1 MNRIAVVALALMLP
15 AFLGWGQEAGRLS
28 APDQAKISS
37 ISPSVEMTAE
47 AQGFFD
53 PAVASQ
59 AGQWN
64 PTITEVHK
72 PLPSQPNED
81 EEYRIKTQEKLEK
94 IRQNP
99 QGWPDT
105 EGVSRNMASAPIVG
119 NEWENLGAGG
129 WVPPDNAGAISA
141 SGYIVS
147 AKNSQIGYYDI
158 DGNASAEWSLADFFS
173 PIYGTDNFVY
183 DPRVEYS
190 NYHNKWI
197 VVALGGASQSN
208 TNVLVAFSKTSN
220 PNDGFWMYSFGG
232 DLCDNGDVWFDYPKI
247 AVSAEE
253 LFITG
258 NLFND
263 AENFQGATTYQIELA
278 DAWTG
283 GTISYVT
290 YCNIDNAGL
299 FGGSAFSI
307 VPLGMAWTATSP
319 GIVMVAENGGS
330 LTYYY
335 IDNSIGNNPSLNTYS
350 VNGEP
355 SASSGGGV
363 AQQGTT
369 QLLDGGGTR
378 LRDGFYYDGV
388 IHLVHNVEGNDGFW
402 KIRYTQIDFSSGD
415 ATAANDWG
423 IDGYDYNYPCIDPW
437 GATGASWDGSVI
449 IGFLRSATNI
459 YPQFRAVRYNGSYTG
474 SFLLKSGESPIQNER
489 WGDYIDGAVRE
500 NQGQAEV
507 WLFGQ
512 YGKSNAYGNW
522 AAQLVEALFGCTD
535 PTACNYDPSA
545 TDNDGS
551 CTYDECTG
559 CMDPTAC
566 NYDASA
572 TIEGPCSY
580 PGCTQFGACNYSTSA
595 GCDDGSCCFDNCI
608 ELTMTD
614 AFGDGWNGATY
625 TLTDTNGDVVAT
637 GTMEDGDEESVSL
650 PCLEDGCYDFTVT
663 DGTFPGEIG
672 WTLAYDPFLILI
684 GADYTIASGGAPDS
698 QSITVGDGGDD
709 GGCTDASAC
718 NYDASAICENG
729 TCCYSNCLTIDMTD
743 TYGDGWNGN
752 IYEIVDLSSS
762 AIVATGTLEDG
773 LSGMAIECLDA
784 GCYEFRI
791 NTENGFWLQEVGWSI
806 DGADQSGL
814 SGDVDAVASFSIG
827 GGAGETGCTDPT
839 ACNFDSDALCD
850 DGSCCYG
857 NCGTLLM
864 FDSYGDGWN
873 GSMFRVIASDGSLE
887 FETTLGTGSEGLA
900 TLCLD
905 DGCYTI
911 DVSGNTWPEE
921 VSWLLNMNPSAFSV
935 VGGGAPENGIVFEV
949 NSSGCFAG
957 CTYADA
963 TNYDSEAIVDDGT
976 CLFEAG
982 CNECEGDF
990 DGNGTINT
998 SDLLV
1003 FLSLFGTECDT
1014 P

>member
-1 MNRIAVVALALMLP
+1 
-15 AFLGWGQEAGRLS
+15 
-28 APDQAKISS
+28 
-37 ISPSVEMTAE
+37 MTLE
-47 AQGFFD
+47 AQGFFN

-64 PTITEVHK
+64 PTITAVHK
-72 PLPSQPNED
+72 PQPTQPHED
-81 EEYRIKTQEKLEK
+81 EEYFTKTQEKLEK

-129 WVPPDNAGAISA
+129 WSPPDNAGAISGN
-141 SGYIVS
+141 GYIVS

-173 PIYGTDNFVY
+173 PVYGTDNFVY

-197 VVALGGASQSN
+197 VVALGGASESN
-208 TNVLVAFSKTSN
+208 TNVLVAFSQTSN
-220 PNDGFWMYSFGG
+220 PNDGFWMYSFTGAYCNSG
-232 DLCDNGDVWFDYPKI
+232 NVWFDYPKI
-247 AVSAEE
+247 AVSTDE

-263 AENFQGATTYQIELA
+263 AGQFQGATTYQIELA
-278 DAWTG
+278 DAFTG
-283 GTISYVT
+283 GALSLLY
-290 YCNIDNAGL
+290 YCNIDNAG
-299 FGGSAFSI
+299 GGSAGSI
-307 VPLGMAWTATSP
+307 VPLGSAWAATVG
-319 GIVMVAENGGS
+319 GIVMVQETGGA

-335 IDNSIGNNPSLNTYS
+335 IDNTIGNNPMLNTYS
-350 VNGEP
+350 VSGDL
-355 SASSGGGV
+355 SASDAGGV
-363 AQQGTT
+363 AQLGSS
-369 QLLDGGGTR
+369 QLIDGGGNR
-378 LRDGFYYDGV
+378 IRDGFYKDGV
-388 IHLVHNVEGNDGFW
+388 IHLVHNVAGDDGFW
-402 KIRYTQIDFSSGD
+402 KIRYTQIDFGSGS
-415 ATAANDWG
+415 ATNAADWG
-423 IDGYDYNYPCIDPW
+423 LDGYDYNYPCIDPW
-437 GATGASWDGSVI
+437 GANGGSWDGSVI

-459 YPQFRAVRYNGSYTG
+459 YPQFRAVRYNNSWGG
-474 SFLLKSGESPIQNER
+474 SFLLKGGVSPIENNR

-512 YGKSNAYGNW
+512 FGKNNAYGNW
-522 AAQLVEALFGCTD
+522 AAQLVESLFGCTD
-535 PTACNYDPSA
+535 PAACNYDASA
-545 TDNDGS
+545 TDDDGS

-566 NYDASA
+566 NYDAGA
-572 TIEGPCSY
+572 TISGPCSY
-580 PGCTQFGACNYSTSA
+580 PGCTQFGACNYTPSA
-595 GCDDGSCCFDNCI
+595 GCDDGSCCFENCI

-614 AFGDGWNGATY
+614 SYGDGWNGATY
-625 TLTDTNGDVVAT
+625 TLTDTNGDVVAS
-637 GTMEDGDEESVSL
+637 GTMTDGEEETVL
-650 PCLEDGCYDFTVT
+650 FPCLEDGCYDFTVT
-663 DGTFPGEIG
+663 EGTWPSEIG
-672 WTLAYDPFLILI
+672 WTLAYDPFLMLI
-684 GADYTIASGGAPDS
+684 GVDYTIATGGAPDS
-698 QSITVGDGGDD
+698 QSITVGGGGAD

-729 TCCYSNCLTIDMTD
+729 TCCYTNCLTINMTD

-762 AIVATGTLEDG
+762 AIIASGTLEDG
-773 LSGMAIECLDA
+773 ASGVATECLDA
-784 GCYEFRI
+784 GCYEIRI
-791 NTENGFWLQEVGWSI
+791 NSENGYWLQEVGWSLE
-806 DGADQSGL
+806 GADQSGI
-814 SGDVDAVASFSIG
+814 SGNIDSVASFSIG
-827 GGAGETGCTDPT
+827 GGAGETGCTDAS
-839 ACNFDSDALCD
+839 ACNYDADALCD
-850 DGSCCYG
+850 DGSCCYA

-873 GSMFRVIASDGSLE
+873 GSIFRIIAADGSLA
-887 FETTLGTGSEGLA
+887 FQTTLGPGASEGTA
-900 TLCLD
+900 KLCLE

-911 DVSGNTWPEE
+911 DVSDNTWPEE
-921 VSWLLNMNPSAFSV
+921 VSWLLNMNPSAFSI

-963 TNYDSEAIVDDGT
+963 TNYDSAAMVDDGT

-982 CNECEGDF
+982 CTECEGDF

-998 SDLLV
+998 ADLLS
-1003 FLSLFGTECDT
+1003 FLVIYGEDCDT
-1014 P
+1014 L